1 MKPDDREATKWVI
14 KAKQGNRKAFD
25 RLVTLYQK
33 PILALAYHVLGD
45 YDEAKD
51 AAQEAFIRAFEHI
64 SRFKQDSR
72 FSTWLYRIAV
82 NVSLDETRRKKRRK
96 TDPLTATELEK
107 SDYHTDTPAREY
119 EHRQEN
125 EEQHERIIKA
135 MQHLSKHQRTA
146 TVLKYFHDKSYKD
159 IADILNCSQAT
170 ARTHIFR
177 ALQNMKD
184 YFEESPT

>member
-1 MKPDDREATKWVI
+1 MKPDDKEANRWVI

-25 RLVTLYQK
+25 RLVNLYQT
-33 PILALAYHVLGD
+33 PILALTYHVLGD

-51 AAQEAFIRAFEHI
+51 AAQEAFIRAFENI

-82 NVSLDETRRKKRRK
+82 NVALDETRRKKRRK
-96 TDPLTATELEK
+96 TDPLSATKLLK
-107 SDYHTDTPAREY
+107 SDAHTETPAQEY
-119 EHRQEN
+119 EQRQEN
-125 EEQHERIIKA
+125 KEQHKRIFKA
-135 MQHLSKHQRTA
+135 MQHLSKQQRTA

-170 ARTHIFR
+170 ARTHVFR
-177 ALQNMKD
+177 ALQHMKD
-184 YFEESPT
+184 YFEGSST